1 MGRIAPTERGDQLL
15 PQVEDW
21 LRERMSSAADWP
33 VDKLLAAKGTTTVS
47 VVLPARNERETVG
60 EIVTAIRRDLV
71 DGAPLV
77 DEVIVIDSRS
87 VDDTAEV
94 AAAAGARVVAQDAVL
109 PELPPMSG
117 KGEALWKS
125 MHVALGDVIVF
136 VDADL
141 RNFSSSFVSGLLG
154 PLLTDPSVCYV
165 KACYDRPYVSGGTTV
180 AHGGGRVTELVAR
193 PLINMHWPLLSG
205 VLQPLSGEYAGRRAV
220 LERLPFVTGY
230 GVELGMLIDVLEL
243 AGLDAIAQVDLGVRV
258 HSHQSAEALGAMSG
272 QIMQA
277 AWSRLERQGR
287 VIPLEPPSTT
297 LTQFR
302 RKDDG
307 HEVRT
312 SDVAVGE
319 RPPAIVLPGYV
330 ASATV

>member
-1 MGRIAPTERGDQLL
+1 LL
-15 PQVEDW
+15 SQVEDW
-21 LRERMSSAADWP
+21 LRRRTSSAADWP
-33 VDKLLAAKGTTTVS
+33 VEDLLAAKGGTTVS
-47 VVLPARNERETVG
+47 VVLPARDERETVG
-60 EIVTAIRRDLV
+60 EIVSSIRRDLV

-87 VDDTAEV
+87 TDDTAEV
-94 AAAAGARVVAQDAVL
+94 AAAAGAVVVAQDDVL

-125 MHVALGDVIVF
+125 MHVARGDLLVF

-141 RNFSSSFVSGLLG
+141 RDFTSAFVGGLLG
-154 PLLTDPSVCYV
+154 PLLTDPSVGYV
-165 KACYDRPYVSGGTTV
+165 KACYDRPFVSGGTTV

-193 PLINMHWPLLSG
+193 PLINMHWPLLAG
-205 VLQPLSGEYAGRRAV
+205 VLQPLGGEYAGRRSL

-230 GVELGMLIDVLEL
+230 GVELGLLVDVLEY
-243 AGLDAIAQVDLGVRV
+243 AGLDAIAQVDLGTRV
-258 HSHQSAEALGAMSG
+258 HRHQSAEALGGMSG
-272 QIMQA
+272 QIMQT

-287 VIPLEPPSTT
+287 VVRLEPPSTT

-302 RKDDG
+302 RVAGG
-307 HEVRT
+307 HEIRL

-319 RPPAIVLPGYV
+319 RPPVIEV
-330 ASATV
+330 ADHLGSTV

>member
-1 MGRIAPTERGDQLL
+1 LL

-21 LRERMSSAADWP
+21 LRRRTSSAADWP
-33 VDKLLAAKGTTTVS
+33 LNDLLAAKGGTTVS
-47 VVLPARNERETVG
+47 VVLPARDERETVG
-60 EIVTAIRRDLV
+60 AIVSAIRRDLV
-71 DGAPLV
+71 DAVPLV

-87 VDDTAEV
+87 TDDTAEV

-109 PELPPMSG
+109 PRLPRMSG

-125 MHVALGDVIVF
+125 MHVARGDVIVF

-141 RNFSSSFVSGLLG
+141 RDFSSTFVSGLLG
-154 PLLTDPSVCYV
+154 PLLCDPAVSYV
-165 KACYDRPYVSGGTTV
+165 KACYDRPFVNGGTTV

-193 PLINMHWPLLSG
+193 PLINMHWPLLAG
-205 VLQPLSGEYAGRRAV
+205 VLQPLGGEYAGRRSV

-230 GVELGMLIDVLEL
+230 GVELGLLVDVLEY
-243 AGLDAIAQVDLGVRV
+243 AGLDAIAQVDLGTRV
-258 HSHQSAEALGAMSG
+258 HRHQSAEALGGMSG
-272 QIMQA
+272 QIMQT

-287 VIPLEPPSTT
+287 VVRLEPPSTT

-302 RKDDG
+302 RAADG
-307 HEVRT
+307 HEVRI

-319 RPPAIVLPGYV
+319 RPPVIEVPDYLG
-330 ASATV
+330 SAV

>member
-1 MGRIAPTERGDQLL
+1 ML

-21 LRERMSSAADWP
+21 LRRRTSSAADWP
-33 VDKLLAAKGTTTVS
+33 VEDLLAAKGGTTVS
-47 VVLPARNERETVG
+47 VVLPARDERETVG
-60 EIVTAIRRDLV
+60 EIVSSIRRDLV

-87 VDDTAEV
+87 TDDTAEV
-94 AAAAGARVVAQDAVL
+94 AAAAGAVVVAQDDVL
-109 PELPPMSG
+109 PGLPPMSG

-125 MHVALGDVIVF
+125 MHVARGDLLVF

-141 RNFSSSFVSGLLG
+141 REFTSAFVGGLLG
-154 PLLTDPSVCYV
+154 PLLADPSVGYV
-165 KACYDRPYVSGGTTV
+165 KACYDRPFVTGGTTV

-193 PLINMHWPLLSG
+193 PLINMHWPLLAG
-205 VLQPLSGEYAGRRAV
+205 VLQPLGGEYAGRRSL

-230 GVELGMLIDVLEL
+230 GVELGLLVDVLEY
-243 AGLDAIAQVDLGVRV
+243 AGLDAIAQVDLGTRV
-258 HSHQSAEALGAMSG
+258 HRHQSAEALGGMSG
-272 QIMQA
+272 QIMQT

-287 VIPLEPPSTT
+287 VVRLEPPSTT

-302 RKDDG
+302 RVADG
-307 HEVRT
+307 HEIRL

-319 RPPAIVLPGYV
+319 RPPMIEVVDQLG
-330 ASATV
+330 SAV

>member
-1 MGRIAPTERGDQLL
+1 LL

-21 LRERMSSAADWP
+21 LRRRMSSAADWP
-33 VDKLLAAKGTTTVS
+33 VDKLVAAKGEMTVS

-60 EIVTAIRRDLV
+60 EIVAEIRRDLV

-109 PELPPMSG
+109 PGLPAMSG

-125 MHVALGDVIVF
+125 MHVARGDVIVF

-141 RNFSSSFVSGLLG
+141 RNFSSSFVTGLLG
-154 PLLTDPSVCYV
+154 PLLTDPSICYV
-165 KACYDRPYVSGGTTV
+165 KACYDRPYVSGGTTI

-193 PLINMHWPLLSG
+193 PLINMHWPLLAG
-205 VLQPLSGEYAGRRAV
+205 VLQPLSGEYAGRREV

-230 GVELGMLIDVLEL
+230 GVELGMLVDVLEV

-258 HSHQSAEALGAMSG
+258 HSHQSAEALGGMSG
-272 QIMQA
+272 QIMQT

-287 VIPLEPPSTT
+287 VVRLEPPSTT
-297 LTQFR
+297 LMQFR
-302 RKDDG
+302 RDGEG
-307 HEVRT
+307 HEILI

-319 RPPAIVLPGYV
+319 RPPAIEVPDYLG
-330 ASATV
+330 STV

>member
-1 MGRIAPTERGDQLL
+1 ML

-21 LRERMSSAADWP
+21 LRRRMSSAADWP
-33 VDKLLAAKGTTTVS
+33 VDKLVAAKGEMTVS

-60 EIVTAIRRDLV
+60 EIVAEIRRDLV

-109 PELPPMSG
+109 PGLPAMSG

-125 MHVALGDVIVF
+125 MHVARGDVIVF

-141 RNFSSSFVSGLLG
+141 RNFSSSFVTGLLG
-154 PLLTDPSVCYV
+154 PLLTDPSICYV

-193 PLINMHWPLLSG
+193 PLINMHWPLLAG
-205 VLQPLSGEYAGRRAV
+205 VLQPLSGEYAGRRDV

-230 GVELGMLIDVLEL
+230 GVELGMLVDVLEF

-258 HSHQSAEALGAMSG
+258 HSHQSAEALGGMSG
-272 QIMQA
+272 QIMQT

-287 VIPLEPPSTT
+287 VVRLEPPSTT

-302 RKDDG
+302 RDGEG
-307 HEVRT
+307 HEILI

-319 RPPAIVLPGYV
+319 RPPAIEVPDYLG
-330 ASATV
+330 STV

>member
-1 MGRIAPTERGDQLL
+1 LL

-21 LRERMSSAADWP
+21 LRRRMSSAADWP
-33 VDKLLAAKGTTTVS
+33 VEKLLAAKGETTVS
-47 VVLPARNERETVG
+47 VVLPARDERETVG
-60 EIVTAIRRDLV
+60 EIVAAIRRDLV

-77 DEVIVIDSRS
+77 DEVVVIDSRS

-109 PELPPMSG
+109 PGLPAMSG

-125 MHVALGDVIVF
+125 MHVARGDVIVF

-141 RNFSSSFVSGLLG
+141 RNFSSSFVTGLLG
-154 PLLTDPSVCYV
+154 PLLTDPSICYV
-165 KACYDRPYVSGGTTV
+165 KACYDRPYVGGGTTV

-193 PLINMHWPLLSG
+193 PLINMHWPLLAG
-205 VLQPLSGEYAGRRAV
+205 VLQPLSGEYAGRREV

-230 GVELGMLIDVLEL
+230 GVELGMLVDVLEL

-258 HSHQSAEALGAMSG
+258 HSHQSAEALGGMSG
-272 QIMQA
+272 QIMQT

-287 VIPLEPPSTT
+287 VVRLEPPSTT

-302 RKDDG
+302 RAGEG
-307 HEVRT
+307 HEIRI

-319 RPPAIVLPGYV
+319 RPPAIEVPDYLG
-330 ASATV
+330 STV